1 MKKILTVIGARPQI
15 IKASAFSRAVA
26 SKYSGQLEE
35 HILHTGQHYDKSMSD
50 VFFKELGIPE
60 PHFQLNVGSVS
71 HAEQTAL
78 MLKGIEEVLMS
89 NKYDALLVYGD
100 TNSTLAGALAA
111 SKLYVPVLHVEAGL
125 RSYNKA
131 MPEEVNRVL
140 CDHCS
145 TMLFAPTD
153 TAVKNLEK
161 EGFDPELSPPFTVDS
176 PKVYHC
182 GDVMYDNSMHFA
194 KLATSQTDIVNRLG
208 LSRYVLVTIHRPYN
222 TDDPA
227 RLKHVMLSLL
237 ALSEEEDLTLV
248 FPMHPRTRKL
258 LRSEHGDL
266 FSKIQASACFHLI
279 EPVSFLEMIQLEQ
292 HAALVVTDS
301 GGVQKEAYFFQKPC
315 LVVRTETEWV
325 ELIET
330 GAAKLHFEMGASFVS
345 VAKSLLANPP
355 SKFPQIF
362 GNGAAAEFICEQII
376 DQL

>member
-26 SKYSGQLEE
+26 SKYNGQLEE

-50 VFFKELGIPE
+50 VFFKELGIPKA
-60 PHFQLNVGSVS
+60 HFQLNVGSVS

-78 MLKGIEEVLMS
+78 MLQGIEEVLMQ

-111 SKLYVPVLHVEAGL
+111 SKLHVPVVHVEAGL
-125 RSYNKA
+125 RSFNKS
-131 MPEEVNRVL
+131 MPEEVNRIL

-145 TMLFAPTD
+145 TLLFAPTD
-153 TAVKNLEK
+153 TAVQNLEK
-161 EGFDPELSPPFTVDS
+161 EGFDPELSPPFTLDR

-194 KLATSQTDIVNRLG
+194 KLAASQAKIVNRLG

-222 TDDPA
+222 TDDSV
-227 RLKHVMLSLL
+227 RLKDVILSLL
-237 ALSEEEDLTLV
+237 ALSEEENLSLV

-258 LRSEHGDL
+258 LRAEHGEL
-266 FSKIQASACFHLI
+266 FTEVQTASDFHLI

-325 ELIET
+325 ELIQT
-330 GAAKLHFEMGASFVS
+330 GAAQLQFEMGKAFVK
-345 VAKSLLANPP
+345 VAKNLLADPP
-355 SKFPQIF
+355 SDFPQIF
-362 GNGAAAEFICEQII
+362 GNGVAAEFICEQII
-376 DQL
+376 EQL